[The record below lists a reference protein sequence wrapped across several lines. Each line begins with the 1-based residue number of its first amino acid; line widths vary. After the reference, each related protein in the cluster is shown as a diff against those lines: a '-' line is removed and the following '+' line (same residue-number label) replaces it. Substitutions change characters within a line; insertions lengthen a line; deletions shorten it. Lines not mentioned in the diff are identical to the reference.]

1 MNLTNIPSAKEI
13 RESYEGENI
22 KSFWEEKIAAKVS
35 EIREKVLIANRGGE
49 FSSVVGYEAKSNA
62 ERSYVRRRFEEKG
75 FKLYNTGAYGTLV
88 ISWDEDVPQAP
99 PKRP

>member
-1 MNLTNIPSAKEI
+1 MNLTNIPTAKEI
-13 RESYEGENI
+13 RESYEGEYL
-22 KSFWEEKIAAKVS
+22 KSFWEEKIAAKVT

-49 FSSVVGYEAKSNA
+49 LSSVVEYEAKSNV
-62 ERSYVRRRFEEKG
+62 ERNYVRRRFEEKG
-75 FKLYNTGAYGTLV
+75 FKLYTGGYGVLA